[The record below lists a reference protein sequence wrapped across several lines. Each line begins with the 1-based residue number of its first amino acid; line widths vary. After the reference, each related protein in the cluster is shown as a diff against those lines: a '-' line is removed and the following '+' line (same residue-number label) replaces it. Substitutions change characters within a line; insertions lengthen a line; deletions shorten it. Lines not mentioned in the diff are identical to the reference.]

1 MTNLRKSKLL
11 VLILIVLLP
20 ILQSCAE
27 TKSRVTPKGSAKTPA
42 PVRDSWKTSN
52 QTPAPVRDSS
62 KTSIQ
67 TPARVANLAKK
78 HMEAGECQ
86 KAINVYMV
94 VYRKHPNDQ
103 ALVREYVKSIENIK
117 SAADNALYKEN
128 FAAAGRKYGIL
139 LKNYAQFK
147 GFEKKLSFKNTYL
160 DEKIYYCKKVLFT
173 RGFQE
178 YRKENLSTAIALWQE
193 LLSIDPQDA
202 EIKKLLRTAEL
213 LQKNLKEKE

>member
-1 MTNLRKSKLL
+1 MTNLCKSKLL
-11 VLILIVLLP
+11 VLIIMLLP
-20 ILQSCAE
+20 ILQSCAQ
-27 TKSRVTPKGSAKTPA
+27 TKSQVTPKSSVKTPA
-42 PVRDSWKTSN
+42 PVK
-52 QTPAPVRDSS
+52 DSS

-67 TPARVANLAKK
+67 TSARVANLAKK

-86 KAINVYMV
+86 KAIDVYIV

-103 ALVREYVKSIENIK
+103 ALVKEYVKSIENIK
-117 SAADNALYKEN
+117 SAADNALVKEN
-128 FAAAGRKYGIL
+128 FASAGRKYGLL
-139 LKNYAQFK
+139 LKNYAHFK
-147 GFEKKLSFKNTYL
+147 GFQKKLSFKNTYL

>member
-11 VLILIVLLP
+11 VLILIMLLP
-20 ILQSCAE
+20 ILQSCAK
-27 TKSRVTPKGSAKTPA
+27 TKIRVTPKSSVKTPA
-42 PVRDSWKTSN
+42 PVRDSSKKSN

-62 KTSIQ
+62 KKSNQ
-67 TPARVANLAKK
+67 TPARVVNLAKK
-78 HMEAGECQ
+78 HMESGECQ
-86 KAINVYMV
+86 KAIDVYTV

-117 SAADNALYKEN
+117 SAADSALYKEN
-128 FAAAGRKYGIL
+128 FASAGRKYGVL
-139 LKNYAQFK
+139 RKNYAHFK

-160 DEKIYYCKKVLFT
+160 DEKIYYCKKVLLT

-178 YRKENLSTAIALWQE
+178 YRKENLGKAIALWQD

>member
-1 MTNLRKSKLL
+1 MNNLRKSKLL
-11 VLILIVLLP
+11 ALILMLLP

-27 TKSRVTPKGSAKTPA
+27 TKSRVTPKSSVKT
-42 PVRDSWKTSN
+42 T
-52 QTPAPVRDSS
+52 APVRDSS
-62 KTSIQ
+62 KTSVPKPAPVRDSSKKSIQ
-67 TPARVANLAKK
+67 TSARVAKLAKK

-86 KAINVYMV
+86 KAINVYVV

-103 ALVREYVKSIENIK
+103 TLVREYVKSIENIK

-128 FAAAGRKYGIL
+128 FASAGRKYSVL
-139 LKNYAQFK
+139 LKNYAHFK
-147 GFEKKLSFKNTYL
+147 RFEKKLSFKNAYL
-160 DEKIYYCKKVLFT
+160 DEKIYYCKKVLFV

-178 YRKENLSTAIALWQE
+178 YRKENLSKAIALWQD

-202 EIKKLLRTAEL
+202 EIKKLLRTAES